1 MDHMHNREQTP
12 EDVALRTIGH
22 KGIAGFF
29 AALAF
34 AAVLLLSG
42 IQTAGGTRSVEPPA
56 DAAPVASDST
66 RFILNALLV
75 PALDDD
81 ALPLRFADP
90 RPIAQCGPHTGVR
103 VNGKPLVAGALV
115 PDKPFELEWLM
126 NGCRPFG
133 RSGPRFDG
141 AVRLTVFRE
150 DWGFSAMS
158 EPAGLRVTSAANE
171 TTLMR
176 VRSAA
181 LPQSVDAEE
190 PVLLTAARR

>member
-1 MDHMHNREQTP
+1 MNHMHKPEQTP
-12 EDVALRTIGH
+12 GEVAMRTIGH
-22 KGIAGFF
+22 KGIAGFV

-42 IQTAGGTRSVEPPA
+42 IQTAGGSRSGEPPA
-56 DAAPVASDST
+56 DAGPSTADAS

-81 ALPLRFADP
+81 AMPLRFVDP
-90 RPIAQCGPHTGVR
+90 RPVAQCGPHTGVR
-103 VNGKPLVAGALV
+103 VNGKPLVAGAMV
-115 PDKPFELEWLM
+115 PDQPFELEWLM
-126 NGCRPFG
+126 DRCRPFG

-141 AVRLTVFRE
+141 AVKLTVYRE
-150 DWGFSAMS
+150 DWGFSAAIK
-158 EPAGLRVTSAANE
+158 PAGLRVTSAGNE
-171 TTLMR
+171 TTLVR
-176 VRSAA
+176 ARSAS